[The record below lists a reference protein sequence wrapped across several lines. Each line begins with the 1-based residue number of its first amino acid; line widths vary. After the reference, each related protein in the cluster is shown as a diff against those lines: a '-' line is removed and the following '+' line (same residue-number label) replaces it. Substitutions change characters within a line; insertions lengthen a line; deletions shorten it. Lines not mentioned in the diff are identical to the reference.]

1 MIVRTKN
8 KVTVKG
14 MILAAS
20 LSMSAIRKTHWIG
33 RECLYV
39 LALAEER
46 EFALLFPC
54 FFIKKSNSIAGR
66 W

>member
-54 FFIKKSNSIAGR
+54 FL
-66 W
+66 